1 MERLQKV
8 IAQSGYTSRRK
19 AEELILEGKVF
30 VNGKVV
36 CELGSKVSDKD
47 IIEIDGEVL
56 EKEEK
61 EYFLL
66 NKPRGVVTT
75 TSDDKKRKTVV
86 DLIKTDKRIYPVGR
100 LDYDTTGLLL
110 LTNDGEFANIMMHPN
125 DKILKVYVA
134 KIKGII
140 TGEDIRKLKKG
151 VMIDD
156 VKVIPKQIK
165 IKKIDKKTNTSIV
178 NITITEG
185 KNHEVKRIFAA
196 INYEVLKLKREKVAF
211 FDLNGLASGEY
222 RKLTLKEVSKVYSLK

>member
-196 INYEVLKLKREKVAF
+196 VNYEVLKLKRLILLWYK
-211 FDLNGLASGEY
+211 
-222 RKLTLKEVSKVYSLK
+222 

>member
-19 AEELILEGKVF
+19 AEELILKGKVF

-36 CELGSKVSDKD
+36 SELGSKVSNKD

-56 EKEEK
+56 KKEEK

-196 INYEVLKLKREKVAF
+196 VNYEVLKLKREKVAF

-222 RKLTLKEVSKVYSLK
+222 RKLTLKEISKVYSLK

>member
-19 AEELILEGKVF
+19 AEELILEGKVL

-151 VMIDD
+151 VMIDY

-196 INYEVLKLKREKVAF
+196 VNYEVLKLKREKVAF